1 MNLRE
6 VTIGRSPNCDIY
18 LDQRCKYA
26 SNMHGT
32 IYYDGNQLMFKD
44 TSSNGTMI
52 NNISV
57 RKRAVPIRRGDTIMI
72 AGKYPINWNQIDSFF
87 PSPKG
92 SAPLPHYYG
101 NHPVG
106 TIADVSLNISKQ
118 ASVAEPLNLSK
129 WSWGAFTLSW
139 IWGFFN
145 GCWWMFLVNL
155 GFFLLNMFAWVVP
168 LVGVFVTIANLSV
181 SILFGM
187 KGTEWAWN
195 NRKWDSISAFN
206 QTQDIW
212 NKVGLALF
220 VFSWIVILL
229 FFILSFATISHYF
242 SA

>member
-26 SNMHGT
+26 SNPHAT

-57 RKRAVPIRRGDTIMI
+57 RKRAVPIHRGDTIMI
-72 AGKYPINWNQIDSFF
+72 AGQYPINWNQIDSFF
-87 PSPKG
+87 PYTPPSPI
-92 SAPLPHYYG
+92 
-101 NHPVG
+101 G
-106 TIADVSLNISKQ
+106 TIVDVSKTMAQQ
-118 ASVAEPLNLSK
+118 ASSAEPLNLSK

-145 GCWWMFLVNL
+145 GCWWMFLVNF

-168 LVGVFVTIANLSV
+168 LVGIFVTIANLGI

-229 FFILSFATISHYF
+229 FVIISLATISQYF
-242 SA
+242 